1 MNARILNVVV
11 NNRTGVLNR
20 ITGLFLKRGFNIQS
34 LTVSPSEIDGQSR
47 MTIVLATGD
56 ERIVEQVIK
65 QLSKQIDVLK
75 VQDITDQ
82 PIVARELVLIRVHSP
97 IPTRAELTSLIEPF
111 RASVIDVGRDSVT
124 IEATGKPEKIDA
136 LLALLRPYGIKE
148 LARTGLTSMTRD
160 SETVQEIARFA
171 KSNALWV

>member
-1 MNARILNVVV
+1 MNYRILTVLVH
-11 NNRTGVLNR
+11 NRTGVLNR

-34 LTVSPSEIDGQSR
+34 LTVGPAETEGLSR

-56 ERIVEQVIK
+56 ERVVEQVIK

-97 IPTRAELTSLIEPF
+97 VATRAEVASLIEPF
-111 RASVIDVGRDSVT
+111 RASIIDVGRDSVT
-124 IEATGKPEKIDA
+124 IEATGKSEKIEA
-136 LLALLRPYGIKE
+136 LIALLRPYGIKE
-148 LARTGLTSMTRD
+148 LTRTGLTSMPRD
-160 SETVQEIARFA
+160 SETVQEIARMA
-171 KSNALWV
+171 KGNALLI